1 MDVWPAMFKEYI
13 SISGIP
19 YGNWKKQEN
28 DLQCKTARVKF
39 SESALSDN
47 VLGTYSN
54 GKVFADL
61 IWLVFWTVSQYSET
75 VIRLIFTLL
84 KWNRSSL

>member
-1 MDVWPAMFKEYI
+1 MI
-13 SISGIP
+13 CS
-19 YGNWKKQEN
+19 
-28 DLQCKTARVKF
+28 ARVKL
-39 SESALSDN
+39 SEIALSDN